1 MKKHLIKT
9 IAVLLAVLLSLLA
22 VPGLRMIF
30 LFPFFDQHFDKNS
43 VARELGFELTMP
55 LQSSSMLP
63 VLLTYNDSERASKA
77 LHMPVSFTVDYTFS
91 RPSFFLG
98 RSHVMDPDESLY
110 SSFAGAYWVSGT
122 GHPLALEELAL
133 LVEFDV
139 NKLMLPSF
147 GLSSSEAV
155 FEKKHVVKS
164 GSPVMIRSDVFM
176 KYTGSYIMSTPLHP
190 RNFQLSY
197 LLYGIPPKSF
207 EFYPVQSMY
216 GVLLQHYY
224 PDEDLNLILY
234 ALASSEDTVQ
244 SLEETLLK
252 KVQIERN
259 AH

>member
-1 MKKHLIKT
+1 MKKRIIKT
-9 IAVLLAVLLSLLA
+9 IAALFAVLLFLLA

-30 LFPFFDQHFDKNS
+30 ILPYFDLHFEKTS
-43 VARELGFELTMP
+43 VEKELGIELTMP
-55 LQSSSMLP
+55 LHGTSMLP

-77 LHMPVSFTVDYTFS
+77 LHMPVSFTVDYTFC

-98 RSHVMDPDESLY
+98 RSRVMDPDDPLY
-110 SSFAGAYWVSGT
+110 SSFAGAYWVSEA
-122 GHPLALEELAL
+122 GHPLTPEELAL

-139 NKLMLPSF
+139 KELMLPSF

-155 FEKKHVVKS
+155 FEKKHVIKS

-207 EFYPVQSMY
+207 EFYPVQPMY

-234 ALASSEDTVQ
+234 ALASSEDTLR

>member
-1 MKKHLIKT
+1 M
-9 IAVLLAVLLSLLA
+9 
-22 VPGLRMIF
+22 
-30 LFPFFDQHFDKNS
+30 
-43 VARELGFELTMP
+43 
-55 LQSSSMLP
+55 
-63 VLLTYNDSERASKA
+63 
-77 LHMPVSFTVDYTFS
+77 
-91 RPSFFLG
+91 
-98 RSHVMDPDESLY
+98 
-110 SSFAGAYWVSGT
+110 
-122 GHPLALEELAL
+122 
-133 LVEFDV
+133 EFDV
-139 NKLMLPSF
+139 KELMLPSF

-155 FEKKHVVKS
+155 FEKKHVIKS

-207 EFYPVQSMY
+207 EFYPVQPMY

-234 ALASSEDTVQ
+234 ALASSEDTLR